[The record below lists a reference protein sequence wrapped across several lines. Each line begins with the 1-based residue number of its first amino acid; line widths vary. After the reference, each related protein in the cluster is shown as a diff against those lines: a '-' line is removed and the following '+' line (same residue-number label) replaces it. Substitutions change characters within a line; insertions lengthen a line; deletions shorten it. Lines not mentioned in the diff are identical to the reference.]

1 MSRVR
6 SSYTLPPLEPGSCL
20 LLRPENVNGETEGA
34 FYAAVTS
41 VRRTSV
47 EIRVIG
53 ETEVA
58 QHTIPR
64 SLANARRVQPEE
76 ATAEGPGTWLRKAVV
91 IEYRSTLYYSQV
103 RGYAGNKVSA
113 ATRFGDKT
121 VTVQRILAEVYPVIA
136 MVKGSRRWAK
146 TTWPMER
153 LHGLHDDIF
162 TRLMEGDGGIPWSTQ
177 A

>member
-1 MSRVR
+1 
-6 SSYTLPPLEPGSCL
+6 L
-20 LLRPENVNGETEGA
+20 LLRPEDVNGETEGA

-53 ETEVA
+53 ETDVA

-91 IEYRSTLYYSQV
+91 IEYRGTLYYSQV

-146 TTWPMER
+146 TTWPMEC

-177 A
+177 AWLGEWSHEFGDLSDLRYD